1 MRRSSLAIGGSLT
14 RRDLDEIAAI
24 AGRALAWSTER
35 LAREVEAAVVE
46 LEGRNL
52 MRLD

>member
-1 MRRSSLAIGGSLT
+1 MRRSTLAISGSLT
-14 RRDLDEIAAI
+14 SRDLQEIAVI

-46 LEGRNL
+46 LQGRNL